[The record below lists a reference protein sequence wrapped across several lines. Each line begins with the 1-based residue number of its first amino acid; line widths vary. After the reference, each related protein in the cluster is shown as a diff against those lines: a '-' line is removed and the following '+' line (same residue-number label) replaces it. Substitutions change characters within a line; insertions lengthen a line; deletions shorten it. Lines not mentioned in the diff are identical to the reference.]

1 MLPPA
6 GGQQAHAA
14 RHHSALARDKKP
26 RGSEVGATVAAEKE
40 AEARAAGARA
50 AEAREA
56 EAKEVGVMGEV
67 GLAAETTM
75 AVG

>member
-1 MLPPA
+1 M
-6 GGQQAHAA
+6 
-14 RHHSALARDKKP
+14 
-26 RGSEVGATVAAEKE
+26 AAEKE

-67 GLAAETTM
+67 GLAAEATM